1 MKIKL
6 DCDFQ
11 IWLTVLDCLCPW
23 NKSLHAAAGGGS
35 SAAAA
40 LKLRPAQNQNNKDP
54 IEAIDTDNI
63 KALKK
68 HVDEMIDKHES
79 RIKSK
84 GFMSVREAQLMR
96 SLQDKANMLNEIVH
110 EVENHQHKKKIR
122 EMKKQIQNSNLQQQQ
137 QNQHQQN
144 IPTSFDLNN
153 LLFHKHN

>member
-68 HVDEMIDKHES
+68 HVFNFWRSVSFHS
-79 RIKSK
+79 LK
-84 GFMSVREAQLMR
+84 GP
-96 SLQDKANMLNEIVH
+96 ANKLGYPA
-110 EVENHQHKKKIR
+110 K
-122 EMKKQIQNSNLQQQQ
+122 
-137 QNQHQQN
+137 
-144 IPTSFDLNN
+144 
-153 LLFHKHN
+153 